1 VNILQGDRY
10 LWKLPQDDK
19 ETVLELAVSCSLS
32 VPVAQTLVER
42 GFTTKEQ
49 VEDFLFTTLEKD
61 VPDVALMKDAQK
73 AVDRIIQ
80 AIKNNEKI
88 LVFGDYDVDGI
99 TSSSMVMI
107 CLLNLGAKVNFFL
120 PNRVKDGYGI
130 SAKMVERAANN
141 NYKVIITV
149 DNGIAAFE
157 AGDKA
162 YELGV
167 DLIITD
173 HHKPHEKMPKAFAI
187 IDPNRDDCKYPFKDL
202 AGVGV
207 TFKVLS
213 LLYKKMGLEMPP
225 KVYELLLFGTVA
237 DVVPLLGENRFWVR
251 YGLNYVNN
259 TESYSL
265 QVLKR
270 NSRFVKPSVSSM
282 DIGYFITPQ
291 INALGRLQDPRQG
304 VSFLIGSDKKE
315 VEEVGKILFELNQAR
330 KQIERAV
337 FEEVDAEIKKKNI
350 DIEKENVIIAASKS
364 WPSGVIGLVA
374 SRMVSAYGKPTLLFH
389 LTDDGK
395 AKGSC
400 RSIPEFNIFEALQKS
415 KNIIEKFGGHAYAAG
430 LSLSVENLPKL
441 KEKLEEIVAKEL
453 TEFDLKQKIILDAQ
467 ANLSELNKKFMDDL
481 ELLEPFGSKNVRPSF
496 YIKDV
501 VQVQK
506 PTLLK
511 SEHVKVNVFADGVVK
526 PVIFFSR
533 PEIYDKL
540 LQVEQEPFDIA
551 ANVVQNYWNGKV
563 NIELIGVDIAFK

>member
-1 VNILQGDRY
+1 MNILQGDRY